1 MANSSLPVRSSSS
14 SYPDEP
20 DELNEH
26 VHDPGDPDGLVATEQ
41 RKRWR
46 ETHSTNTVSASQ
58 RPPYRHKRLWPAIIA
73 VIIVLAAA
81 AFGSY
86 WLGSQQAGKKQTAHT
101 AQTQSKQTSQQQSNA
116 SQPATT
122 TTKHYDSS
130 TFTLGF
136 DYLQTWKVS
145 DTPAKLTVTS
155 PAMQLATGV
164 GAKTSAQVVVTIQ
177 NQQSAIP
184 GFPAGG
190 AVAALNSDHLT
201 YKQPSAVQ
209 RAQTYMSYLSYTG
222 PTDLDAIYITGDSG
236 YQPGQQV
243 PMSDI
248 VKGNPLISVS
258 FNACSDE
265 NCTSPKPVTLSA
277 HAWQSAAASKD
288 VANLVESLV
297 LQG

>member
-1 MANSSLPVRSSSS
+1 MANSSFPVHNGSG

-26 VHDPGDPDGLVATEQ
+26 VQDPGDPDGLVAAEQ
-41 RKRWR
+41 RKHWQ
-46 ETHSTNTVSASQ
+46 ETHPTNPVSASQ

-73 VIIVLAAA
+73 VVIVLAAA

-86 WLGSQQAGKKQTAHT
+86 WLGSHQASKKQAAHT
-101 AQTQSKQTSQQQSNA
+101 SQNQSKQTSQQQSGANK
-116 SQPATT
+116 PATT
-122 TTKHYDSS
+122 ATKHYDSGN
-130 TFTLGF
+130 FTLSF
-136 DYLQTWKVS
+136 DYPETWKVS

-164 GAKTSAQVVVTIQ
+164 GAKTNAQVVVTIQ
-177 NQQSAIP
+177 NQQTTIP
-184 GFPAGG
+184 GFPSGG

-201 YKQPSAVQ
+201 YKQPSTVQ

-236 YQPGQQV
+236 YQAGQQV
-243 PMSDI
+243 PMSDV

-277 HAWQSAAASKD
+277 HAWQSTAASKD
-288 VANLVESLV
+288 VANLVQSLV